1 MRRQAKSHLPE
12 DDDGRT
18 IADMNVD
25 GMPWYTRRTSPSEK
39 GKTPLSKDELRAYR
53 WAALK
58 SALLIVLIFGAVFA
72 LFLAFCDFIWFKK

>member
-1 MRRQAKSHLPE
+1 MRRQAKSPLPE

-25 GMPWYTRRTSPSEK
+25 GMPWYTRRSSPSEK